1 MIFPSHSPLLGPP
14 FLSSS
19 SCETASGYS
28 PSFSSLF
35 QFFIYTHY
43 NSLNYYPLADDT
55 PVLISSPYLSL
66 QPSSHSVKNLGVI
79 LHCLSPAPCTENLSP
94 SSNSASKVCLPSAI
108 FLFLPGLVPA
118 SIISHVDNAPASP
131 RQGSLCSDSSPIVH
145 SPHFCR
151 GIFYKVEMDHVPPCM
166 KQFAGFSLP
175 SEHKL
180 L

>member
-1 MIFPSHSPLLGPP
+1 M
-14 FLSSS
+14 
-19 SCETASGYS
+19 E
-28 PSFSSLF
+28 SSLWAGEIPVISLPSALP
-35 QFFIYTHY
+35 FIH
-43 NSLNYYPLADDT
+43 LAA
-55 PVLISSPYLSL
+55 
-66 QPSSHSVKNLGVI
+66 QVKNLGVI

-108 FLFLPGLVPA
+108 FLFLSGLVPA